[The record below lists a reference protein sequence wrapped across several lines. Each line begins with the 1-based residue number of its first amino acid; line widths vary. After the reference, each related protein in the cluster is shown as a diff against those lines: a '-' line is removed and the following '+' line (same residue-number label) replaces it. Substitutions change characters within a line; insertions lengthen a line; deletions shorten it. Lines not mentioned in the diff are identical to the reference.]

1 MCTFCGFLNWLT
13 ITCRTGHSE
22 NAESSVVHR
31 EIGSSPQSF
40 PTLYFKFCRSFSV
53 LLSFEI
59 CIFLY
64 FNPAAIFDSCGFKGE
79 PDVKDFEITAL
90 KKCFSYIR
98 HIVIQFMRN
107 ISNREKKKLK

>member
-1 MCTFCGFLNWLT
+1 M
-13 ITCRTGHSE
+13 
-22 NAESSVVHR
+22 
-31 EIGSSPQSF
+31 
-40 PTLYFKFCRSFSV
+40 

-90 KKCFSYIR
+90 KKCSSYIR

-107 ISNREKKKLK
+107 ILNQGEKKSK